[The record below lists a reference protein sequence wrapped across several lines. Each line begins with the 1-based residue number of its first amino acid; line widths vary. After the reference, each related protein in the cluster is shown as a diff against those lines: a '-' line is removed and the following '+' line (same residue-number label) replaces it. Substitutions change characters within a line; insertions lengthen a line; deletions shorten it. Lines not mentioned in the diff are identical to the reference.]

1 MQVNL
6 GEKIKELR
14 KRDGRK
20 QEDLANALGVTPQAI
35 SRWEANGGYPDMGM
49 IPSLANYFHIT
60 IDELFGYNND
70 RDRKIQEYNDKA
82 QVMLNNAQDMTECIA
97 LLRKGLEEFP
107 AEVDFKIRLAA
118 ALNKQGWNHIGENP
132 NKFWEEA
139 ALLYEELL
147 EHNQSSIIPLLSIY
161 AELGEYEK
169 AEKKAC
175 EQPEVELSREVLLG
189 RLYEAEKGELYRG
202 EAVLSLLHELRFAID
217 VAIVRNDELVNSKEG
232 IELSLL
238 VRHLFEKILGE
249 ECYGFHSDF
258 CFLDLSCAKIA
269 GNIKDYEAALR
280 YFDSAFEQY
289 TKFKQW
295 GDRKYKQWEEK
306 KYQKDNDCFETSILR
321 AVNPSQ
327 GRVYVCE
334 AVFFEHAIH
343 SFPEEIKKQ
352 IRNNP
357 KYLSIFTD

>member
-1 MQVNL
+1 M
-6 GEKIKELR
+6 
-14 KRDGRK
+14 GRVLFWK
-20 QEDLANALGVTPQAI
+20 FLFLSVWQDLAN
-35 SRWEANGGYPDMGM
+35 
-49 IPSLANYFHIT
+49 
-60 IDELFGYNND
+60 
-70 RDRKIQEYNDKA
+70 
-82 QVMLNNAQDMTECIA
+82 
-97 LLRKGLEEFP
+97 
-107 AEVDFKIRLAA
+107 
-118 ALNKQGWNHIGENP
+118 
-132 NKFWEEA
+132 
-139 ALLYEELL
+139 
-147 EHNQSSIIPLLSIY
+147 
-161 AELGEYEK
+161 
-169 AEKKAC
+169 
-175 EQPEVELSREVLLG
+175 
-189 RLYEAEKGELYRG
+189 
-202 EAVLSLLHELRFAID
+202 

-258 CFLDLSCAKIA
+258 SFLDLSCVKIA

-327 GRVYVCE
+327 RQVYVCE

-357 KYLSIFTD
+357 KYSSIFTD